1 MIYILRNFINTK
13 DNFFVISIGIGMM
26 FVSILV
32 SIFLFFQILT
42 KNNILLL
49 FLLLQFPLVSIIIK
63 NQLSHYRPIF
73 FKKNSMSVYY
83 LSTLFIFSIIILS
96 STEYLTPGDKYRWE
110 LMKQYINH
118 GGYFNPSFDF
128 RNMAQVTLKSLF

>member
-1 MIYILRNFINTK
+1 MEGVWGHSPIRADIVDVLFLLIFVNTIYLNGAYILRNFINTK

-73 FKKNSMSVYY
+73 LKK
-83 LSTLFIFSIIILS
+83 
-96 STEYLTPGDKYRWE
+96 
-110 LMKQYINH
+110 
-118 GGYFNPSFDF
+118 
-128 RNMAQVTLKSLF
+128 